1 MINFNKISNVEDLT
15 FVSKKIM
22 PRDKFK
28 EFDTYFNPKNVAII
42 GASKKR
48 GFWWINSLVQ
58 AGFQGKI
65 YPINPKINSY
75 LGITFYKSI
84 LEVPDDIIDYV
95 IISIP
100 KQYIIQALKECF
112 QKKARVVTIFTSGF
126 SETGIK
132 EDFESEMK
140 IKEMIIDNGYK
151 TRVIGP
157 NCMGLYVPGK
167 IHFNYSLPRK
177 QGSVSFLSQSGGL
190 AQNVSYKLGT
200 LGIGLAK
207 VVSFGN
213 QVDLDVTDF
222 LEYLTDDRHS
232 KFICMYLE
240 GLKKEKSRKF
250 FDILRQTTLKKPVLL
265 WQGGQTEEG
274 ARAAT
279 THTGAI
285 KGSLGSQKMWQAIQK
300 QTGLIH
306 AHNFDDLINTVV
318 FFDYYNFKK
327 NKNLKGRVCIIS
339 ISGGVSVVYTDI
351 LAKHGL
357 KIPKLHEDTIERL
370 KKTFDYQ
377 VGNSM
382 NNPVDL
388 ASDFFNFGGLQ
399 EIFKSISE
407 DRNTD
412 CIIFELNIQYTRVED
427 PYFVEMNQWIKF
439 YYKRIKEALLEIKN
453 NGKPVIFIIP
463 VITFLHKLID
473 DWSYFQTDFPIYMN
487 IESAATALSNFISYK
502 EYYFRNKKED

>member
-1 MINFNKISNVEDLT
+1 MS
-15 FVSKKIM
+15 
-22 PRDKFK
+22 RDKFK
-28 EFDTYFNPKNVAII
+28 EFDSFFNPKTVVII

-48 GFWWINSLVQ
+48 GFWWIHSLVQ
-58 AGFQGKI
+58 AGFRGKI
-65 YPINPKINSY
+65 YPINPKIDSY

-84 LEVPDDIIDYV
+84 LDVPEVCIDYV

-100 KQYIIQALKECF
+100 KKFIVQALSECF
-112 QKKARVVTIFTSGF
+112 QKKVKVLTIFTSGF

-132 EDFESEMK
+132 EDYELEMK
-140 IKEMIIDNGYK
+140 IKKMIQDNGLK

-157 NCMGLYVPGK
+157 NCMGLYVPSK
-167 IHFNYSLPRK
+167 LHFNYSMPRLV
-177 QGSVSFLSQSGGL
+177 GSVSFLSQSGGL
-190 AQNVSYKLGT
+190 AQNVSYKLGS
-200 LGIGLAK
+200 LGVGLAK

-222 LEYLTDDRHS
+222 LEYLADDRHT
-232 KFICMYLE
+232 KFIGMYLE
-240 GLKKEKSRKF
+240 GLKEDKSRKF
-250 FDILRQTTLKKPVLL
+250 FDILRLTTRKKPVML

-274 ARAAT
+274 ARAAS

-285 KGSLGSQKMWQAIQK
+285 KGSLGSHRMWQAIK
-300 QTGLIH
+300 RQTGILW
-306 AHNFDDLINTVV
+306 ADKFDDLINTIII
-318 FFDYYNFKK
+318 FNHYNFKK
-327 NKNLKGRVCIIS
+327 YENLKGNVCIMS

-357 KIPKLHEDTIERL
+357 KIPKLHPETIERL
-370 KKTFDYQ
+370 KGAFQKQ

-399 EIFKSISE
+399 EIFKSVQE
-407 DRNTD
+407 DKNTD

-427 PYFVEMNQWIKF
+427 PYYVERNQWIRA
-439 YYKRIKEALLEIKN
+439 YYRRIKEELIKIKQS
-453 NGKPVIFIIP
+453 GKPVIFIIP

-473 DWSYFQTDFPIYMN
+473 DWSYFQNEFPIFMD
-487 IESAATALSNFISYK
+487 IESAAKAMKNFIDYK
-502 EYYFRNKKED
+502 NYYSRKKGN